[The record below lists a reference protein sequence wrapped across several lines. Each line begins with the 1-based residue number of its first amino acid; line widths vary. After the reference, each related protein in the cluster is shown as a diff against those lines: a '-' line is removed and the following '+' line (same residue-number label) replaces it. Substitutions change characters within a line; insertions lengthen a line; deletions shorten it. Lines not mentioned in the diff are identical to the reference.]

1 VKHFISFIAIGAILV
16 ITPLMTQAQLPP
28 VWVQMT
34 NSPAGTT
41 PRFDDIFFVNEST
54 GWTARSTGGIYKTT
68 NGGDTWIQTLSK
80 PTTHFR
86 SIGFA
91 SATRGWAGNLG
102 PGSYDATVTDTN
114 VLYETFDGGLTWTN
128 HPGFAEQGMR
138 GLCAMHILDAQ
149 HIYGGGRVRGPA
161 YFIKSVDGGTTWSM
175 TNLTAAGVMGGI
187 MDIYFKDQS
196 NGFIVGM
203 SPETFADN
211 CASVYHGRIARTTN
225 GGLTWNAV
233 ATTTVQCCYF
243 WKMSWPTPEI
253 GYVSLQKNPT
263 SSDSIVFYKTTDGGT
278 TWASNGIPVATIGI
292 PSFYWQGIGFINA
305 NEGWA
310 GGDSNAT
317 FLNSFLHTVDGG
329 ATWSPAGYNN
339 SQRINRIRF
348 VSPNVAVA
356 SGARL
361 NVYKSPLA
369 ITNQPQS
376 QWASSGVNVSLDV
389 GVSGYGPFAYQWK
402 KGGTNIQSATNSS
415 LTLSNVARASSGTYS
430 VTVTNSW
437 GSQSSS
443 NALVRVFVPQLLRP
457 PAADGAGEFLI
468 QFGDS
473 DGGLLSSNDLA
484 GFEVQAATNLVD
496 WTPLTNALSIS
507 NGMIWLQDS
516 SGYPQR
522 FYRVLEH

>member
-1 VKHFISFIAIGAILV
+1 MKLYLSLISASAILV
-16 ITPLMTQAQLPP
+16 ITSLMAQAQLPP

-34 NSPAGTT
+34 NSPAGST

-54 GWTARSTGGIYKTT
+54 GWTARSTSGIYKTT
-68 NGGDTWIQTLSK
+68 DGGNSWIQTLNQ
-80 PTTHFR
+80 PGTHFR

-102 PGSYDATVTDTN
+102 PGSYDVNVTDTN

-138 GLCAMHILDAQ
+138 GLCSMHILDSQ

-161 YFIKSVDGGTTWSM
+161 YFIKSVDGGATWSV
-175 TNLTAAGVMGGI
+175 TNLTATGIMGGI
-187 MDIYFKDQS
+187 MDVYFKDQT

-203 SPETFADN
+203 SPDTFADS
-211 CASVYHGRIARTTN
+211 CLSTYYGRIARTTN
-225 GGLTWNAV
+225 GGLSWTAV
-233 ATTTVQCCYF
+233 ATTSIQCCYF
-243 WKMSWPTPEI
+243 WKMSWPTPQI

-263 SSDSIVFYKTTDGGT
+263 SSDSIVFYKTIDGGVS
-278 TWASNGIPVATIGI
+278 WASNGVPVAAIGI
-292 PSFYWQGIGFINA
+292 SSFYWQGIGFINA

-310 GGDSNAT
+310 GGDSSTTLANT
-317 FLNSFLHTVDGG
+317 FLHTLNGG
-329 ATWSPAGYNN
+329 ATWTPAGYNN

-348 VSPNVAVA
+348 ISPNLAVA

-361 NVYKSPLA
+361 HVYKSPLV

-376 QWASSGVNVSLDV
+376 QWASAGVNVSLTA
-389 GVSGYGPFAYQWK
+389 GVSGFPPFAYQWQK
-402 KGGTNIQSATNSS
+402 DGTVISGATNSS
-415 LTLSNVARASSGTYS
+415 LVLSNMARANSGNYS
-430 VTVTNSW
+430 VNVTNSW

-443 NALVRVFVPQLLRP
+443 NAMLRVFVPQLLRP
-457 PAADGAGEFLI
+457 PSADGTGKFLI

-516 SGYPQR
+516 SGYPRR

>member
-1 VKHFISFIAIGAILV
+1 MLLGMLAFSAYS
-16 ITPLMTQAQLPP
+16 QLPP

-54 GWTARSTGGIYKTT
+54 GWTARSTSGIYKTT
-68 NGGDTWIQTLSK
+68 NGGNTWTQVLAQ
-80 PTTHFR
+80 PATHFR

-91 SATRGWAGNLG
+91 SPTRGWAGNLG
-102 PGSYDATVTDTN
+102 PGSYDATVSDTN

-138 GLCAMHILDAQ
+138 GLCAMHILDSQ

-161 YFIKSVDGGTTWSM
+161 FFINSTNGGTSWNV
-175 TNLTAAGVMGGI
+175 TNLTQAGIMGGI
-187 MDIYFKDQS
+187 MDVYFKDQT

-203 SPETFADN
+203 SPNTFADS
-211 CASVYHGRIARTTN
+211 CLSVYYGRIARTTN
-225 GGLTWNAV
+225 GGLSWNAV
-233 ATTTVQCCYF
+233 ATTSVQCCYF

-263 SSDSIVFYKTTDGGT
+263 SSDSIVFYKTIDGGT
-278 TWASNGIPVATIGI
+278 TWASNGVPVSAIGI
-292 PSFYWQGIGFINA
+292 SSFYWQGIGFINPT
-305 NEGWA
+305 EGWA
-310 GGDSNAT
+310 GGDSSSIYSNT
-317 FLNSFLHTVDGG
+317 FLHTLDGG
-329 ATWSPAGYNN
+329 ATWTPAGYDN

-348 VSPNVAVA
+348 VSPNLAVA

-361 NVYKSPLA
+361 HVFKSPLG
-369 ITNQPQS
+369 ITNQPLS
-376 QWASSGVNVSLDV
+376 QWASAGVNVSLAV
-389 GVSGYGPFAYQWK
+389 GASGYGPFAYQWRK
-402 KGGTNIQSATNSS
+402 NGTNILGANASS
-415 LTLSNVARASSGTYS
+415 LVLSNVARANSGIYS

-437 GSQSSS
+437 GSQTSS
-443 NALVRVFVPQLLRP
+443 NAVVRVFVPQLLRP
-457 PAADGAGEFLI
+457 PSIDGAGKFLI

-484 GFEVQAATNLVD
+484 AFEVQTATNLVD

-507 NGMIWLQDS
+507 NGMIWLQDAS
-516 SGYPQR
+516 PYPQR